1 MFEDGIPNFSA
12 VLKMPFWK
20 SERNSRD
27 TWQVASPRD
36 RGADRDRGPGVAGPV
51 APVAVNVARTA
62 GMPSGNPWLGN
73 PRHMEVLVGS
83 GSCENK

>member
-36 RGADRDRGPGVAGPV
+36 RGADRDCGPGVAGPV
-51 APVAVNVARTA
+51 APVAVNVARA
-62 GMPSGNPWLGN
+62 GKSPTNGGFGGKL
-73 PRHMEVLVGS
+73 
-83 GSCENK
+83 

>member
-1 MFEDGIPNFSA
+1 VFEDGIPNFSA

-62 GMPSGNPWLGN
+62 GMPSGNPGFGGN
-73 PRHMEVLVGS
+73 L
-83 GSCENK
+83 

>member
-20 SERNSRD
+20 SKRNSRD

-51 APVAVNVARTA
+51 APVAVNVAWA
-62 GMPSGNPWLGN
+62 GKSPTNGGFGGKL
-73 PRHMEVLVGS
+73 
-83 GSCENK
+83 